1 MSKVPPIV
9 SPYQVSLCAGHVQG
23 GAFVI
28 VGGSHVYI
36 LVVVVEPVNKEH
48 LDILIMLTTVAV

>member
-1 MSKVPPIV
+1 M